1 MVHELDKDDEVGET
15 VNADIA
21 DIAKKVWEKPQSL

>member
-21 DIAKKVWEKPQSL
+21 DITKEVWEKPQSL